1 MKTPEIPADQRSRL
15 PSETEVSDRN
25 VLVVGL
31 GISGFWSAL
40 CLAGKGARVTV
51 SEERGRESI
60 EPHILSTLEDSGVL
74 VESGGHRT
82 ESFLHADLI
91 VVSPGVPHDA
101 PIMQS
106 AAGKGIPVI
115 GEMEL
120 AARFIDIPIIAV
132 TGTNGKSS
140 VTTWV
145 GQMLANAGKKVFVGG
160 NLGTPLAAYVAR
172 NEKADYIVAEVS
184 SFQLDT
190 MASFCPEVSIL
201 LNISPDHLDRYR
213 GYEEYIRSKLRVFEN
228 QRSGHYAIVN
238 DTDPVLHAAG
248 APFPVTMLRY
258 GLRKMKGRQA
268 FFDQGGI
275 RVHLDHSEPRLFSLE
290 HFFLPGAH
298 NIENLM
304 AVVLAGEAL
313 QIGPEIIQKTINECK
328 GLSHRLQLVGE
339 KNGISFFNDSK
350 ATNIDAA
357 VRAISSFDTPLILI
371 AGGRHKGAD
380 YAPLVEAAKKNV
392 KYAVFIGESK
402 DLLATAFNGQIPY
415 TIAEDMK
422 AAVAMAFSEAVS
434 GDSILLAPACA
445 SFDMYS
451 SYAHRGETFNNAVGE
466 LVHA

>member
-15 PSETEVSDRN
+15 PSDTEVSDRN

-40 CLAGKGARVTV
+40 CLTGKGARVTV

-60 EPHILSTLEDSGVL
+60 EPHILITLEDSGVL

-120 AARFIDIPIIAV
+120 AARFIHIPIIAV

-160 NLGTPLAAYVAR
+160 NLGTPLAAFVAR

-190 MASFCPEVSIL
+190 MVSFCPEVSIL

-213 GYEEYIRSKLRVFEN
+213 GYEEYIRSKLSVFEN
-228 QRSGHYAIVN
+228 QR
-238 DTDPVLHAAG
+238 
-248 APFPVTMLRY
+248 
-258 GLRKMKGRQA
+258 
-268 FFDQGGI
+268 
-275 RVHLDHSEPRLFSLE
+275 
-290 HFFLPGAH
+290 
-298 NIENLM
+298 
-304 AVVLAGEAL
+304 
-313 QIGPEIIQKTINECK
+313 
-328 GLSHRLQLVGE
+328 
-339 KNGISFFNDSK
+339 
-350 ATNIDAA
+350 
-357 VRAISSFDTPLILI
+357 
-371 AGGRHKGAD
+371 
-380 YAPLVEAAKKNV
+380 
-392 KYAVFIGESK
+392 
-402 DLLATAFNGQIPY
+402 
-415 TIAEDMK
+415 
-422 AAVAMAFSEAVS
+422 
-434 GDSILLAPACA
+434 
-445 SFDMYS
+445 
-451 SYAHRGETFNNAVGE
+451 
-466 LVHA
+466 